1 MAGVPGRAL
10 VPLAVTSAQV
20 RTVQSVTK
28 RWRHNAFC
36 VLLCLCAAF
45 GVACGSGASVRG
57 PSLPPPTER
66 NVIGPGDIFTMQIV
80 GEKDLP
86 SEYQVASDGTV
97 DLPYLHTVKVADLE
111 AQEVARLIRD
121 KLVEAKILADPSVVV
136 QVRQFAS
143 RQVTMLGQVAK
154 PGSVP
159 LVPGMTLIQAIS
171 QAGGL
176 SAVAN
181 SDHVNV
187 TRKTATGN
195 QTIVVSVGDI
205 IDGKAPDIP
214 LQAGDQIY
222 VHERIF

>member
-1 MAGVPGRAL
+1 M
-10 VPLAVTSAQV
+10 
-20 RTVQSVTK
+20 
-28 RWRHNAFC
+28 RWTRNTFG
-36 VLLCLCAAF
+36 VLLCSLALF
-45 GVACGSGASVRG
+45 GAACGSGSQVHAV
-57 PSLPPPTER
+57 SLPAPTER
-66 NVIGPGDIFTMQIV
+66 NEIGPGDIFTMEIV

-86 SEYQVASDGTV
+86 HEYQVASDGTV
-97 DLPYLHTVKVADLE
+97 DLPYLHTVNVADRE

-121 KLVEAKILADPSVVV
+121 KLIEAKVLSDPSVVV

-154 PGSVP
+154 PGPVQ
-159 LVPGMTLIQAIS
+159 LLPGMTLIQAIS

-181 SDHVNV
+181 GDHVNL
-187 TRKTATGN
+187 TRKTAKGP
-195 QTIVVSVGDI
+195 QTVNVSVGDI